1 MKEDSLIGGS
11 FPKLDARDK
20 AAGRAQYIH
29 DLERPRML
37 HGAIR
42 RTDRVHARILAVHT
56 EKAKALPGV
65 RAVITAADIEN
76 VPFGH
81 GRDNTPL
88 KGERV
93 RCIRDEIAAVAA
105 DTMEIAREACRLIE
119 VEYEDLP
126 ALFDAKEAMRP
137 GAPLIHAHREDNVPF
152 TYDYA
157 HGDVERGEAQSDV
170 VLEETYNLQY
180 VTHCC
185 LGTCGII
192 AEFDAND
199 NLTLHSITQIPF
211 MYRRDLGRIVG
222 VPPEKIRVIQATIGG
237 GFGSKLDIYP
247 YEPICVHLARAAG
260 RPVKILFDRR
270 EEFIASPT
278 RQPVEVTLRAGAKK
292 DGTLTFRD
300 ARLLLDN
307 GGYTSWGA
315 TTPFVMM
322 QTFSSL
328 YRVPD
333 VRFHCKVVYTNN
345 PYAGSMRGYG
355 NLQATFAVESMMDS
369 LAEALGM
376 DPLDLRR
383 NNAQKPG
390 EVTGQGLVFTTC
402 GLEECLG
409 AAAKGAGW
417 REKRGRP
424 GAPAGR
430 GDAPGRSAKG
440 VGPFGGRYRRG
451 IGMASLLHVGGGAKI
466 YRSDGCGTILKIDDF
481 GVVTVLT
488 GSSEIGQGS
497 ETVIAQIT
505 AETLGVPME
514 SIRVVNN
521 DTDLLPWDVGVHASR
536 TTFVAGNSARRAALK
551 AKEKLLA
558 AAGEQTGRDPTDL
571 DIRRGHV
578 VAKDGVEPIV
588 ELEKV
593 IRKLHF
599 SEKSDV
605 VITSD
610 YYEPP
615 SVMQDGRFKGNVSPT
630 YAFGTHVVEVEVDT
644 WTGVVRPVKVTA
656 AHDVGRVINR
666 MGVEGQVQG
675 GVAMGLGY
683 CLSEELKVEEGRV
696 LNPSFL
702 DYRLMTA
709 TEMPQ
714 VDMHFIETN
723 DPEGPFGAKGIG
735 EAPAICLSPALAN
748 AVYDAIGIRFRRL
761 PITPERVLAAL
772 REREAGAT

>member
-1 MKEDSLIGGS
+1 MAHIKKESLIGGS
-11 FPKLDARDK
+11 FPKLDAPDK
-20 AAGRAQYIH
+20 ATGRAVYIH
-29 DLERPRML
+29 DVVRPRML
-37 HGAIR
+37 YGAIR
-42 RTDRVHARILAVHT
+42 RTDRVSARIVAIHT

-65 RAVITAADIEN
+65 RTVITAADIEN

-88 KGERV
+88 KGDKV

-126 ALFDAKEAMRP
+126 AVFDAREAMKP
-137 GAPLIHAHREDNVPF
+137 GAPVIHQHHEDNIPF
-152 TYDYA
+152 TYDYS
-157 HGDVERGEAQSDV
+157 HGDVAAGERESDAV
-170 VLEETYNLQY
+170 VEETYHLHY

-185 LGTCGII
+185 LGTSGIV

-199 NLTLHSITQIPF
+199 NLTLHSVTQIPF
-211 MYRRDLGRIVG
+211 MYKRDLGRIVG

-247 YEPICVHLARAAG
+247 YEPVCVHLARAAK
-260 RPVKILFDRR
+260 RPVKIVFDRR

-328 YRVPD
+328 YRVPN
-333 VRFHCKVVYTNN
+333 VRFECTVVYTNN

-369 LAEALGM
+369 LAEKLGM
-376 DPLDLRR
+376 EALELRR
-383 NNAQKPG
+383 KNAQVPG
-390 EVTGQGLVFTTC
+390 EETGQGMVFTTC
-402 GLEECLG
+402 GLDDCLT

-417 REKRGRP
+417 SEKRRP
-424 GAPAGR
+424 VGEGPRDAPAEN
-430 GDAPGRSAKG
+430 
-440 VGPFGGRYRRG
+440 GPTAGRYRRG

-505 AETLGVPME
+505 AETLGVPMA

-558 AAGEQTGRDPTDL
+558 AAGEQVGKDPAGL
-571 DIRRGHV
+571 DTYQGHV
-578 VAKDGVEPIV
+578 IDKDTGERIV
-588 ELEKV
+588 ELDKV
-593 IRKLHF
+593 VRKLHF
-599 SEKSDV
+599 SDKNDV
-605 VITSD
+605 VITTD

-615 SVMQDGRFKGNVSPT
+615 SVMQDGKFKGNVSPT

-644 WTGVVRPVKVTA
+644 WTGVVKPIKVTA
-656 AHDVGRVINR
+656 AHDIGRVINQ

-683 CLSEELKVEEGRV
+683 CLSEELKVEGGRV

-709 TEMPQ
+709 TEMPEIE
-714 VDMHFIETN
+714 MHFIETH

-761 PITPERVLAAL
+761 PLTPERVLAAL
-772 REREAGAT
+772 QTGEEGKA

>member
-1 MKEDSLIGGS
+1 MKKESIIGRG
-11 FPKLDARDK
+11 FPKLDAHEK
-20 AAGRAQYIH
+20 ATGRARYIH
-29 DLERPRML
+29 DITRPRML
-37 HGAIR
+37 YGAIR
-42 RTDRVHARILAVHT
+42 RTDRVHARIIAIHT
-56 EKAKALPGV
+56 DKARALPGV
-65 RAVITAADIEN
+65 RAVITAADIKN

-81 GRDNTPL
+81 GDDNTAL
-88 KGERV
+88 KGDKV
-93 RCIRDEIAAVAA
+93 RCTRDEIAAVAA
-105 DTMEIAREACRLIE
+105 DTMEIAREACGLIE
-119 VEYEDLP
+119 VEYDDLP
-126 ALFDAKEAMRP
+126 AVFDAKEAMRP
-137 GAPLIHAHREDNVPF
+137 GAPVIHEGRETNIPF
-152 TYDYA
+152 AYDYS
-157 HGDVERGEAQSDV
+157 HGDIEAGERESDV

-185 LGTCGII
+185 LGTSGIV
-192 AEFDAND
+192 AEFDSGD
-199 NLTLHSITQIPF
+199 NLLLHSVTQIPF
-211 MYRRDLGRIVG
+211 MYKRDLGRIVG
-222 VPPEKIRVIQATIGG
+222 VPPDKIRVIQATIGG

-247 YEPICVHLARAAG
+247 YEPICVHLARAAK
-260 RPVKILFDRR
+260 RPVKILFDRH
-270 EEFIASPT
+270 EEFVASPT
-278 RQPVEVTLRAGAKK
+278 RQPMEITLRAGAKK

-300 ARLLLDN
+300 ASLLLDN

-328 YRVPD
+328 YRLPH
-333 VRFHCKVVYTNN
+333 VRFQATVAYTNN

-369 LAEALGM
+369 LAEKLGL
-376 DPLDLRR
+376 DPLELRR
-383 NNAQKPG
+383 KNAQQPG
-390 EVTGQGLVFTTC
+390 EETGQGLVFATC
-402 GLEECLG
+402 GLDDCLTTAAGGAGWKEKRETPG
-409 AAAKGAGW
+409 AAAKDD
-417 REKRGRP
+417 RFP
-424 GAPAGR
+424 
-430 GDAPGRSAKG
+430 
-440 VGPFGGRYRRG
+440 GRYRYG

-466 YRSDGCGTILKIDDF
+466 YRSDGCGTIVKIDDF
-481 GVVTVLT
+481 GSVTVLT

-514 SIRVVNN
+514 SIRVINN
-521 DTDLLPWDVGVHASR
+521 DTELLPWDVGVHASR
-536 TTFVAGNSARRAALK
+536 TTFVAGNSALRAAQK
-551 AKEKLLA
+551 AKDKLLDA
-558 AAGEQTGRDPTDL
+558 AAAQTGTQRDTL
-571 DIRRGHV
+571 DIYQGHV
-578 VAKDGVEPIV
+578 VDGDSGEQIV
-588 ELEKV
+588 ALGKV

-599 SEKSDV
+599 SQKSDV

-656 AHDVGRVINR
+656 AHDIGRVINQT
-666 MGVEGQVQG
+666 GVEGQVQG

-683 CLSEELKVEEGRV
+683 CLSEELQVEEGRV

-709 TEMPQ
+709 TEMPE
-714 VDMHFIETN
+714 VETHFIETM

-748 AVYDAIGIRFRRL
+748 AVYHATGIRFRQL
-761 PITPERVLAAL
+761 PLTPERVLAAL
-772 REREAGAT
+772 RNQEENPA

>member
-1 MKEDSLIGGS
+1 MKRESIIGGS
-11 FPKLDARDK
+11 YPKLDAPEK
-20 AAGRAQYIH
+20 AAGRALYIH
-29 DLERPRML
+29 DLVRPRML
-37 HGAIR
+37 YGAIR
-42 RTDRVHARILAVHT
+42 RTDRVHARILGVHT

-81 GRDNTPL
+81 GGDNTPL
-88 KGERV
+88 KGDRV

-105 DTMEIAREACRLIE
+105 DTMDIAREACRLIE

-126 ALFDAKEAMRP
+126 AVFDAKEAMKP
-137 GAPLIHAHREDNVPF
+137 GAPVIHDHKEDNIPF
-152 TYDYA
+152 TYEYA
-157 HGDVERGEAQSDV
+157 HGDVAAGEKESDV
-170 VLEETYNLQY
+170 VLEETYNLHY

-192 AEFDAND
+192 AEFDSSD
-199 NLTLHSITQIPF
+199 NLMLHSITQIPF
-211 MYRRDLGRIVG
+211 MYKRDLGRIVG

-247 YEPICVHLARAAG
+247 YEPICVHLARAAR
-260 RPVKILFDRR
+260 RPVKVLFDRR

-278 RQPVEVTLRAGAKK
+278 RQPVEVTLRAGVKK

-328 YRVPD
+328 YRVPN
-333 VRFHCKVVYTNN
+333 VRFNCTVAYTNN

-355 NLQATFAVESMMDS
+355 NLQATFAVESLMDS
-369 LAEALGM
+369 LAEAIGM
-376 DPLDLRR
+376 DSLEFRR
-383 NNAQKPG
+383 KNAQTPG
-390 EVTGQGLVFTTC
+390 EETGQGMVFTTC
-402 GLEECLG
+402 GLDDCLST
-409 AAAKGAGW
+409 AAKGAGW
-417 REKRGRP
+417 NEKRRP
-424 GAPAGR
+424 TGESVLDATAAEDPMAGR
-430 GDAPGRSAKG
+430 
-440 VGPFGGRYRRG
+440 FRRG

-481 GVVTVLT
+481 GSVTVLT

-505 AETLGVPME
+505 AETLGVSME
-514 SIRVVNN
+514 CIKVINN

-558 AAGEQTGRDPTDL
+558 AAGDQIGKDPAGL
-571 DIRRGHV
+571 DTYQGQV
-578 VAKDGVEPIV
+578 VDKESGDPLV
-588 ELEKV
+588 ELTKV

-599 SEKSDV
+599 SDKNEV
-605 VITSD
+605 VITHD

-615 SVMQDGRFKGNVSPT
+615 SVMQDGKFKGNVSPT

-656 AHDVGRVINR
+656 AHDIGRVINQ

-683 CLSEELKVEEGRV
+683 CLSEELKVEEGQV

-709 TEMPQ
+709 TEMPE
-714 VDMHFIETN
+714 VEMHFIETH

-761 PITPERVLAAL
+761 PLTPERVLTAL
-772 REREAGAT
+772 REREGDTA

>member
-1 MKEDSLIGGS
+1 MQRESIIGKG
-11 FPKLDARDK
+11 FPKLDAPDK
-20 AAGRAQYIH
+20 ATGRALYIH
-29 DLERPRML
+29 DLVRPRML
-37 HGAIR
+37 YGAIR
-42 RTDRVHARILAVHT
+42 RTDRVHARIVGIDT
-56 EKAKALPGV
+56 DKARALPGV

-81 GRDNTPL
+81 GNDNTPL
-88 KGERV
+88 KGDRV

-105 DTMEIAREACRLIE
+105 DTMEIAREACRLID

-126 ALFDAKEAMRP
+126 AVFDAKEAMQP
-137 GAPLIHAHREDNVPF
+137 GAPVIHDHREDNIPF
-152 TYDYA
+152 TYDYS
-157 HGDVERGEAQSDV
+157 HGDVARGEEESDV

-192 AEFDAND
+192 AEFDSSG
-199 NLTLHSITQIPF
+199 NLTLRSITQIPF
-211 MYRRDLGRIVG
+211 MYKRDLGRIVG
-222 VPPEKIRVIQATIGG
+222 VPPDKIRVIQATIGG

-247 YEPICVHLARAAG
+247 YEPICVHLARAAR
-260 RPVKILFDRR
+260 RPVKILFDRW
-270 EEFIASPT
+270 EEFVASPT

-328 YRVPD
+328 YRVPN
-333 VRFHCKVVYTNN
+333 VRFQGTVVYTNN

-355 NLQATFAVESMMDS
+355 NLQATFAVESLMDS
-369 LAEALGM
+369 LAETLGM
-376 DPLDLRR
+376 DPLEIRR
-383 NNAQKPG
+383 KNAQKPG
-390 EVTGQGLVFTTC
+390 EETGQGLVFSTC
-402 GLEECLG
+402 GLDDCLS
-409 AAAKGAGW
+409 AAASGAGW
-417 REKRGRP
+417 SEKRRSHRE
-424 GAPAGR
+424 GA
-430 GDAPGRSAKG
+430 GDAPGESPLA
-440 VGPFGGRYRRG
+440 GRYRRG

-481 GVVTVLT
+481 GAVTVLT

-514 SIRVVNN
+514 SIRIVNN

-551 AKEKLLA
+551 AREKLLD
-558 AAGEQTGRDPTDL
+558 AAGEQTGKDPAGL
-571 DIRRGHV
+571 DVYQGHV
-578 VAKDGVEPIV
+578 VDKETGERIV
-588 ELEKV
+588 DLHKV

-599 SEKSDV
+599 SAKSDV

-615 SVMQDGRFKGNVSPT
+615 SVMQDNKFKGNVSPT
-630 YAFGTHVVEVEVDT
+630 YAFGTHVVEVEVDM
-644 WTGVVRPVKVTA
+644 WTGVVRPLKVTA
-656 AHDVGRVINR
+656 AHDIGRAINP
-666 MGVEGQVQG
+666 MAVEGQIQG

-696 LNPSFL
+696 LNPSFQ

-709 TEMPQ
+709 TEMPEIE
-714 VDMHFIETN
+714 MHLVETH

-735 EAPAICLSPALAN
+735 EAPAICLSPAVAN

-772 REREAGAT
+772 REKEEGNA

>member
-1 MKEDSLIGGS
+1 MTPIQKDTLIGKP
-11 FPKLDARDK
+11 FPKLDAPEK
-20 AAGRAQYIH
+20 ATGRARYVH
-29 DLERPRML
+29 DLVRPRML
-37 HGAIR
+37 YGAIR
-42 RTDRVHARILAVHT
+42 RTDRVHARIVRIDTH
-56 EKAKALPGV
+56 EAKALPGV
-65 RAVITAADIEN
+65 HAVITAADIEN

-81 GRDNTPL
+81 GQDNTPL
-88 KGERV
+88 KGEKV

-105 DTMEIAREACRLIE
+105 DTIDIAREACRLIE
-119 VEYEDLP
+119 IDYVDLP
-126 ALFDAKEAMRP
+126 AVFDAKEAMKP
-137 GAPLIHAHREDNVPF
+137 GAPVIHDHREDNVPF
-152 TYDYA
+152 RYEYS
-157 HGDVERGEAQSDV
+157 HGDVAQGENDSDV
-170 VLEETYNLQY
+170 VLEETYNLHY

-185 LGTCGII
+185 LGTSGII
-192 AEFDAND
+192 AEFDSNH
-199 NLTLHSITQIPF
+199 NLTLHSVTQIPF
-211 MYRRDLGRIVG
+211 MYKRDLGRIVG
-222 VPPEKIRVIQATIGG
+222 VPPDKIRVIQDTIGG

-247 YEPICVHLARAAG
+247 YEPICVHLARASR
-260 RPVKILFDRR
+260 RPVKLIFDRR
-270 EEFIASPT
+270 EEFVASPT
-278 RQPVEVTLRAGAKK
+278 RQPVEVTLRMGAKR

-322 QTFSSL
+322 QTVSSL
-328 YRVPD
+328 YRVPH
-333 VRFHCKVVYTNN
+333 VRFQCTVAYTNN

-355 NLQATFAVESMMDS
+355 NLQATFAVESLMDS
-369 LAEALGM
+369 LAGELGI

-383 NNAQKPG
+383 KNAQKAG
-390 EVTGQGLVFTTC
+390 EVTGQGMVFATC
-402 GLEECLG
+402 GLDDCLRTAAEG
-409 AAAKGAGW
+409 ASW
-417 REKRGRP
+417 SEKRR
-424 GAPAGR
+424 
-430 GDAPGRSAKG
+430 APGGGTGDTTEGARIDKTPS
-440 VGPFGGRYRRG
+440 GRYRYG

-514 SIRVVNN
+514 SIKIVNN

-551 AKEKLLA
+551 AREKLIA
-558 AAGEQTGRDPTDL
+558 AASAQTGVDENKLDIYQGYVVDADNGEQ
-571 DIRRGHV
+571 I
-578 VAKDGVEPIV
+578 VA
-588 ELEKV
+588 LNKV

-599 SEKSDV
+599 SEKSDL

-615 SVMQDGRFKGNVSPT
+615 SVMQDNKFKGNVSPT

-644 WTGVVRPVKVTA
+644 WTGVVRPIKVNA
-656 AHDVGRVINR
+656 AHDIGRVINR

-683 CLSEELKVEEGRV
+683 CLSEELQVEEGRV
-696 LNPSFL
+696 LNPSFR

-709 TEMPQ
+709 TEMPEIE
-714 VDMHFIETN
+714 MHFIETL

-735 EAPAICLSPALAN
+735 EAPAICLSPAVAN
-748 AVYDAIGIRFRRL
+748 AVFDAIGIRFRRL
-761 PITPERVLAAL
+761 PLTPERVLLAL
-772 REREAGAT
+772 LEKNTK